1 MLYSG
6 IEYLLTRVMSIF
18 YPNTCIQFF
27 PFLINTWAGR
37 IIKMKTATELFGARI
52 RELRKQRGMIQ
63 EQLADVIGIEQ
74 KHVSLIE
81 RGKSYPSL
89 DRLMRIAE
97 VLQVPLPALFVFE
110 HLEDAV
116 DRARSIE
123 ADVQALS
130 EQDQRR
136 VFKIVKM
143 FKEG

>member
-1 MLYSG
+1 
-6 IEYLLTRVMSIF
+6 
-18 YPNTCIQFF
+18 
-27 PFLINTWAGR
+27 
-37 IIKMKTATELFGARI
+37 MKTATELFGARI